1 MKKFIA
7 PFLICLFT
15 SVTAFT
21 QTESITWS
29 PYVDKGSPSKEDT
42 IAITHYDWE
51 LLIFGAFMLQECNE
65 NLHDSDSIQKVLED
79 KISYLNSQLTLK
91 DEQKDSLQSVI
102 SNKDDIIERSDKR
115 EKSKRLE
122 NGLIKGGMGGGI
134 AALIGLYLWK
144 ELTD

>member
-1 MKKFIA
+1 
-7 PFLICLFT
+7 
-15 SVTAFT
+15 
-21 QTESITWS
+21 
-29 PYVDKGSPSKEDT
+29 
-42 IAITHYDWE
+42 
-51 LLIFGAFMLQECNE
+51 MLQECNE